1 MAHLLYPPLKPPF
14 PNWYKPEL
22 TYEYHDGNPGHSI
35 DTCSTFKRKLL
46 ELFKVGWITFENAP
60 NINSNPLPN
69 HASSSGGVN
78 VVEFGRKNEKGLR
91 VIIDRLYDML
101 VQVKCLPT
109 KNKSSLKKSDNFYKF
124 HKEMGHNINECEE
137 FHQEVTQMMTC
148 GLLQI
153 EKKEKDDVVGLISF

>member
-1 MAHLLYPPLKPPF
+1 
-14 PNWYKPEL
+14 
-22 TYEYHDGNPGHSI
+22 
-35 DTCSTFKRKLL
+35 L
-46 ELFKVGWITFENAP
+46 ELFKVGWITFENAL

-109 KNKSSLKKSDNFYKF
+109 K
-124 HKEMGHNINECEE
+124 IN
-137 FHQEVTQMMTC
+137 QV
-148 GLLQI
+148 
-153 EKKEKDDVVGLISF
+153 